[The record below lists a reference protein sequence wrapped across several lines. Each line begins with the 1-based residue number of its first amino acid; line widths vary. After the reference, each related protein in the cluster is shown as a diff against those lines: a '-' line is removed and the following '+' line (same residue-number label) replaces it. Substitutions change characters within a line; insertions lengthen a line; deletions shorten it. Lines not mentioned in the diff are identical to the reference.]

1 MTNDFSGRPESAR
14 STRRRFLAAAGA
26 GLGAALA
33 GCSSDDGAA
42 TTTRAPEAT
51 VTVRLRN
58 RDDEP
63 REYEVVVNQGESVT
77 DSFSGVLPADPEQY
91 VEMVAT
97 FRATDEQ
104 HDFTISTPGGQR
116 GRTWDATECGDF
128 LVDAYVEDGE
138 PGFEAEC
145 RSD

>member
-1 MTNDFSGRPESAR
+1 MTNDATGPPESAFGA
-14 STRRRFLAAAGA
+14 RRRFLAAAGI
-26 GLGAALA
+26 GLGSALA
-33 GCSSDDGAA
+33 GCATTTETE

-77 DSFSGVLPADPEQY
+77 DSFSGVLPADPEQH

-128 LVDAYVEDGE
+128 VVDAYVEDGE

-145 RSD
+145 RSG

>member
-1 MTNDFSGRPESAR
+1 MTKRTAGPSAG
-14 STRRRFLAAAGA
+14 SAPTRRRFLAAAGV
-26 GLGAALA
+26 GVGTALA
-33 GCSSDDGAA
+33 GCATTTETE

-77 DSFSGVLPADPEQY
+77 DSFSGVLPADLEQY

-128 LVDAYVEDGE
+128 VVDAYIEDGE
-138 PGFEAEC
+138 PGFETEC

>member
-1 MTNDFSGRPESAR
+1 MSERTTAPSAAGFA
-14 STRRRFLAAAGA
+14 TRRRILAA
-26 GLGAALA
+26 LGVGSVTALA
-33 GCSSDDGAA
+33 GCPSGSE
-42 TTTRAPEAT
+42 TPTPRPEEAT

-58 RDDEP
+58 RDDQQ

-77 DSFSGVLPADPEQY
+77 DSFSGVLPADQEQY

-104 HDFTISTPGGQR
+104 HDFTISSEGGQR
-116 GRTWDATECGDF
+116 GRTWDPTECGDF
-128 LVDAYVEDGE
+128 LVDAYIENGE

-145 RSD
+145 RSN